1 MTGALVALPRSLGVW
16 LPELAAFE
24 ASWLRREIVEKKKLE
39 EVSSVGHILASETL
53 PCQTCHCTWLPAP

>member
-24 ASWLRREIVEKKKLE
+24 ASWLRREIVEKKKNWRKSHL
-39 EVSSVGHILASETL
+39 
-53 PCQTCHCTWLPAP
+53 

>member
-24 ASWLRREIVEKKKLE
+24 ASWLRREIVEKKKIGGSLICRTYI
-39 EVSSVGHILASETL
+39 G
-53 PCQTCHCTWLPAP
+53 